1 MCTITALGDLC
12 LIVLSIIL
20 KFFAF
25 FTVLWHVL
33 FKFVLAMDN
42 VDGFHIFGEE
52 VQMNHGEEIQE
63 VQEVNPA

>member
-1 MCTITALGDLC
+1 MFNCSFNNSK
-12 LIVLSIIL
+12 VF
-20 KFFAF
+20 FFAF

-33 FKFVLAMDN
+33 FKFVLVMDN

-63 VQEVNPA
+63 VQEVNPAQQGNGAPP